1 VLGAGELGVETC
13 NCSPACAL
21 HSSLR
26 SPAAWPAANRT
37 CHKHHRC
44 LHPVAVWLSLIPS
57 LVEPQVLIPAE
68 SWHSLL
74 LDGEELYAE
83 EEEGPQTAQMAA
95 H

>member
-1 VLGAGELGVETC
+1 MNWGLKLAIAAQPVHYIKI
-13 NCSPACAL
+13 L
-21 HSSLR
+21 HHT
-26 SPAAWPAANRT
+26 AARLAANRT
-37 CHKHHRC
+37 CHKHHPC
-44 LHPVAVWLSLIPS
+44 LSLNPS

-83 EEEGPQTAQMAA
+83 EEQGPQTAQMAA